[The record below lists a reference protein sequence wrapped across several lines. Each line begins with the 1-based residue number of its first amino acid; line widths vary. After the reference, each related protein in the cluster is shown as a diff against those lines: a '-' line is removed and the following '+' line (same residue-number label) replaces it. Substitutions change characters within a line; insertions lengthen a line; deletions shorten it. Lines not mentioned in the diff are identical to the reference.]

1 MYQLPK
7 NLPERAAML
16 RLCALALAYFLLAK
30 LGLAIASL
38 HPSAS
43 PVWPPSGLALAA
55 VLLFGNGVWPVIAL
69 GAFLANATTFGS
81 IPTSL
86 IIALGNTLEAVSTA
100 WLIARW
106 SGTEEPFATPARVAI
121 FAAFAL
127 APGSVISAALGVGAL
142 ALAGYTYSANL
153 ADVWFTWWL
162 GDVGGQILVA
172 PMLFLWAKT
181 KVFEFGRADLE
192 KMGMLL
198 ALTIAVGL
206 LAFSPLMEQTSQRG
220 ALAFLAT
227 IPLLWAALRYSQR
240 DTATTA
246 FLLSC
251 FAIWG
256 TLANGGPF
264 ARGNLND
271 SFLLVLMFV
280 LSTTVPSLV
289 LSADV
294 AVRKGVQDKQ
304 DLLARELA
312 HRSKNLLAVVQSIVN
327 NTLAR
332 SRGLNQVSETIG
344 GRLQALARAQ
354 DYMMAGPA
362 RATQLRDFV
371 VAEMAAFGTRVHVN
385 GANVKIGG
393 AFAHKLALVLHELA
407 TNASKYGSMS
417 RPDGI
422 VSISWK
428 ISRGTEGS
436 PMLTFMWVER
446 NGPPASAPPD
456 QGFGMELIRALLGS
470 TSRASFE
477 ESGLQFTFEAPLS
490 NLTDEGKDNGEV

>member
-55 VLLFGNGVWPVIAL
+55 VLLFGNGVWPAIAV

-86 IIALGNTLEAVSTA
+86 IIALGNTLEAVTTA
-100 WLIARW
+100 WLVAKW

-127 APGSVISAALGVGAL
+127 APGSVISATLGVGAL

-264 ARGNLND
+264 ARENLND
-271 SFLLVLMFV
+271 SFLMVLMFV

-312 HRSKNLLAVVQSIVN
+312 HRSKNLLAVAQSM
-327 NTLAR
+327 
-332 SRGLNQVSETIG
+332 NQVSETIG
-344 GRLQALARAQ
+344 VRLQALARAQ

-371 VAEMAAFGTRVHVN
+371 VAEMVAFGTRVRVN

-428 ISRGTEGS
+428 ISQGTEGS
-436 PMLTFMWVER
+436 PMLDFLWVER
-446 NGPPASAPPD
+446 SGPPTSAPLD

-477 ESGLQFTFEAPLS
+477 EGGLQFTFKAPLS
-490 NLTDEGKDNGEV
+490 NLTDEGKAIGEV